1 MKFVHTHIKE
11 TFILGISF
19 SRNVNYRTKNK
30 DTYLTL
36 DLGSHSFTFIL
47 KGEY

>member
-1 MKFVHTHIKE
+1 MKFVHTNIE
-11 TFILGISF
+11 GTFIIGISF
-19 SRNVNYRTKNK
+19 SRNVNYKTKKK
-30 DTYLTL
+30 DTYLIF